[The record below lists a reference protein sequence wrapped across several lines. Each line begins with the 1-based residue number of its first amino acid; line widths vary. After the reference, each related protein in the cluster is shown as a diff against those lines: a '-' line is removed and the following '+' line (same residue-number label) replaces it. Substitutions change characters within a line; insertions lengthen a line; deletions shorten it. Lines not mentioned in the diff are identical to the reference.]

1 MRTRTRPQ
9 GYANQV
15 FINCPFDT
23 GYEPIFDALVFTI
36 FGCGFIARCA
46 LELDDSSQNRL
57 EKIFAI
63 IDQCKFAIHNLSR
76 TELDPASHLP
86 RFNMPLE
93 LGIFLGA
100 KRYGDGYNAEK
111 SCLILDTEKFRY
123 QRFISDISGQD
134 IKAHAGSVARAVG
147 CVRDWLNHASH
158 RTTIPGPEAILK
170 RYESYRRQLPEIC
183 KTLQLL
189 PREIT
194 FKDKAAL
201 ASKWLRE
208 YPAK

>member
-1 MRTRTRPQ
+1 MKKRARPQ
-9 GYANQV
+9 GYANHV

-23 GYEPIFDALVFTI
+23 DYESLFDALIFTI

-46 LELDDSSQNRL
+46 LEVDDSSQNRL
-57 EKIFAI
+57 DKIFTI
-63 IDQCKFAIHNLSR
+63 IDQCKFAIHDLSR
-76 TELDPASHLP
+76 TELDPVTRLP

-100 KRYGDGYNAEK
+100 KRYGGGYNAEK
-111 SCLILDTEKFRY
+111 NCLILDTERFRY

-134 IKAHAGSVARAVG
+134 IKPHNNSIAKAVG
-147 CVRDWLNHASH
+147 SLRNWLNQASH
-158 RTTIPGPEAILK
+158 RTTIPGPQSILR
-170 RYESYRRQLPEIC
+170 RYESYQQQLPAIC
-183 KTLQLL
+183 KALHLVPDEL
-189 PREIT
+189 T

-208 YPAK
+208 YPSK